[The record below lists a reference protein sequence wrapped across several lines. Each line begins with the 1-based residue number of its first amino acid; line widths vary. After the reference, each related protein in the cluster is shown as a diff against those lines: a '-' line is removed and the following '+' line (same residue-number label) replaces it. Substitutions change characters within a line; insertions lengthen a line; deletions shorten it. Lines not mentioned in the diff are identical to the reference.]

1 MDSGPLI
8 HDLMPIGRF
17 AQAARLS
24 PKALR
29 LYGDLGLLT
38 PTHIDPDS
46 GYRYYAEAQLGQ
58 AKLIS
63 LLRQLEMPLERI
75 ARVVNLSG
83 PHAALEVEAYWRGV
97 EHDRSAKARLAA
109 YLEAHLGG
117 KGKQMF
123 DIQTRAVPEQK
134 VLSVQRNVYV
144 KDLSAFIGE
153 AHDTLYGHLAGAG
166 LETTGPSFVIYHRE
180 VNEDSDGPVE
190 VCAPF
195 AGPLEPAGRMHVR
208 LEPAHHEAFTRLS
221 RAQMA
226 FPGLLEA
233 YSALHEWLRAE
244 GKEPADAPREVYFAD
259 WNSVEADDPACD
271 IAWPFR

>member
-1 MDSGPLI
+1 
-8 HDLMPIGRF
+8 MPIGRF
-17 AQAARLS
+17 AQLARLS

-38 PTHIDPDS
+38 PAHTDPNS
-46 GYRYYAEAQLGQ
+46 GYRYYREEQLTQ
-58 AKLIS
+58 ARLIG

-75 ARVVNLSG
+75 ARVLELADAQ
-83 PHAALEVEAYWRGV
+83 AALEVEAYWRGV

-117 KGKQMF
+117 KGRQMF
-123 DIQTRAVPEQK
+123 DVQTRTVPEQK

-153 AHDTLYGHLAGAG
+153 AHTTLYGHLAQAG

-190 VCAPF
+190 VCTPF

-233 YSALHEWLRAE
+233 YGALHEWLRAK
-244 GKEPADAPREVYFAD
+244 GKEQADAPREVYFTD
-259 WNSVEADDPACD
+259 WDALGPDDPACD
-271 IAWPFR
+271 IAWPFC

>member
-1 MDSGPLI
+1 
-8 HDLMPIGRF
+8 MPIGRF

-38 PTHIDPDS
+38 PAYTDPES
-46 GYRYYAEAQLGQ
+46 SYRYYREEQLKQ

-75 ARVVNLSG
+75 AQVLKL
-83 PHAALEVEAYWRGV
+83 PDAQAALEVEAYWRGV
-97 EHDRSAKARLAA
+97 EHDRATKARLAA
-109 YLEAHLGG
+109 YLEDDLGG
-117 KGKQMF
+117 KEKRMF

-153 AHDTLYGHLAGAG
+153 AHDTLSSHLARAG

-190 VCAPF
+190 VCVPF
-195 AGPLEPAGRMHVR
+195 AGSVEPAGKMHVR
-208 LEPAHHEAFTRLS
+208 LEPAHQEAFTRLS
-221 RAQMA
+221 KAQMA

-233 YSALHEWLRAE
+233 YGALHEWLRAE
-244 GKEPADAPREVYFAD
+244 GKEQADAPREVYFAD
-259 WNSVEADDPACD
+259 WDAAGPDDPACD
-271 IAWPFR
+271 IAWPFC